1 VVTAESGVGSERNNT
16 TLLAVEC
23 GRKPQAAEI
32 EWCMA
37 TAPKAAAKNMAATDA
52 TRHANLGL
60 LPFASEES
68 APIETEIIFRDL
80 QSHLI
85 SVPVRGESLFEPGRA
100 PRFAWRQ
107 SLASSRFTDL
117 TRDGKRILV
126 GLPQENANT
135 PLILLLNW
143 TETLRR

>member
-1 VVTAESGVGSERNNT
+1 MVYGDCAQGRSQEHGGHRRNPS
-16 TLLAVEC
+16 
-23 GRKPQAAEI
+23 RQS
-32 EWCMA
+32 
-37 TAPKAAAKNMAATDA
+37 
-52 TRHANLGL
+52 RL